1 MKTKN
6 RSASLTLWANRILML
21 ILMFLACTMPF
32 FLRWYNR
39 YRPLE
44 EATNLILLIA
54 FYICIPIALFALY
67 NLEKLLRN
75 ILAGEVF
82 IRPNVRII
90 RRVCVCCMLVS
101 LICLPPAFFY
111 PPLIFFCIVM
121 GFLSPVVNVV
131 RYVFDA
137 AVSIR
142 EENDLTI

>member
-6 RSASLTLWANRILML
+6 RSTSLTLWANRTLML
-21 ILMFLACTMPF
+21 VVTGLACAMPWR
-32 FLRWYNR
+32 LRWYNR

-44 EATNLILLIA
+44 EATILALLIA
-54 FYICIPIALFALY
+54 FYLCVPIALFALY

-82 IRPNVRII
+82 VRPNVRII
-90 RRVCVCCMLVS
+90 RRVCICCMLVS
-101 LICLPPAFFY
+101 LICLPPAFLY
-111 PPLIFFCIVM
+111 PPRIFLCVIM
-121 GFLSPVVNVV
+121 AFLCPVVNVV

-142 EENDLTI
+142 EENDQTI